1 VDSSRAHFLLSAYRE
16 AVLEHLFVGDLL
28 RVLWK
33 AGPVRADVM
42 KAQVDDA
49 GYDLFIEA
57 NGMARHIQLKGSFRG
72 AKTANQKVNA
82 RLADKPSGCVVWI
95 QFDAA
100 SMELGP
106 FGYFGGAPGQPLPSL
121 QGLRVAR
128 HTKGNATGYK
138 AERPGIYVV
147 PKSRFRVISTID
159 ELAEVLFGPIHRG
172 SGRRSS

>member
-1 VDSSRAHFLLSAYRE
+1 MDSASAHFLLSSYRE

-42 KAQVDDA
+42 KPQVDDA

-57 NGMARHIQLKGSFRG
+57 NGVARHIQLKGSFRG
-72 AKTANQKVNA
+72 ARTATQKVNA
-82 RLADKPSGCVVWI
+82 RLAAKPSGCVVWI
-95 QFDAA
+95 HFDKT

-106 FGYFGGAPGQPLPSL
+106 FRYFGGAPGQPLPSL
-121 QGLRVAR
+121 QSLRVAR

-138 AERPGIYVV
+138 AERPGIYIV
-147 PKSRFRVISTID
+147 PKRAFREISTID
-159 ELAEVLFGPIHRG
+159 ELAEVLFGRIRPQAE
-172 SGRRSS
+172 RRSG